1 MEKKKGCCVVIGA
14 GDLTVGA
21 VQCKDED
28 YVIAV
33 DGGLSYCGILELEPD
48 LLIGDFDSV
57 SEEEKEAIEIIKAQA
72 PEKVIELCPIKDDTD
87 MLAALK
93 LGLEKGYSDFRIYG
107 GTGGRLEHTIANIQC
122 LLFLK
127 EQGAQ
132 GYLCDGESM
141 IFVIKDETVEFRET
155 MEGYLSL
162 FSLGRKALG
171 VSISGMKYNL
181 DRYTMRNDFPI
192 GISNE
197 FIGQEATVTVESG
210 ELLGIIKY

>member
-1 MEKKKGCCVVIGA
+1 
-14 GDLTVGA
+14 
-21 VQCKDED
+21 
-28 YVIAV
+28 
-33 DGGLSYCGILELEPD
+33 
-48 LLIGDFDSV
+48 
-57 SEEEKEAIEIIKAQA
+57 
-72 PEKVIELCPIKDDTD
+72 

-162 FSLGRKALG
+162 FSLDRKAHG

-181 DRYTMRNDFPI
+181 DRYTMQNDFPI

-197 FIGQEATVTVESG
+197 FIGQKATVTVESG

>member
-1 MEKKKGCCVVIGA
+1 M
-14 GDLTVGA
+14 
-21 VQCKDED
+21 
-28 YVIAV
+28 IAV

-127 EQGAQ
+127 EQGNNTLGTFMRKMVRGSLTEEQ
-132 GYLCDGESM
+132 QKLLDESLQKE
-141 IFVIKDETVEFRET
+141 IH
-155 MEGYLSL
+155 
-162 FSLGRKALG
+162 
-171 VSISGMKYNL
+171 
-181 DRYTMRNDFPI
+181 
-192 GISNE
+192 
-197 FIGQEATVTVESG
+197 
-210 ELLGIIKY
+210 